1 MKENC
6 VRKKLSCRGSFVGSR
21 YVQRDLYSAFL
32 LKNSNDTGTA
42 ADRQK
47 CIDIF
52 PMFLITHDARMDAFL
67 AENKKY
73 PSSFGLR
80 SYEYHKYNCW
90 SYKRVRQDPAA

>member
-6 VRKKLSCRGSFVGSR
+6 VRKKLSCLESFVGGH

-32 LKNSNDTGTA
+32 LKNNNDAGTA

-52 PMFLITHDARMDAFL
+52 PMFLITHNACMDALL

-80 SYEYHKYNCW
+80 SYKYHKCNC
-90 SYKRVRQDPAA
+90 

>member
-47 CIDIF
+47 CIDTF
-52 PMFLITHDARMDAFL
+52 PMFLITHNACMDALL

-80 SYEYHKYNCW
+80 SYKYHKRNC
-90 SYKRVRQDPAA
+90 